1 MSSFL
6 TQNDVHLDV
15 PLTNL
20 TIARVQDFSGFIADQ
35 IFPTVPVQ
43 KISDKYYTY
52 TPGDFIRTGE
62 VKPRAPRTRP
72 EKFSLS
78 LSTDNYQIAQY
89 ATAFDL
95 DFETIANEDA
105 ALNVRV
111 ALASQAMMKHMID
124 REVRWAST
132 YFTSGVWA
140 TNWDGVPNATT
151 PAADNFVHWNDYTNS
166 DPIVNVRRAID
177 AAHAASYGVFRPGTM
192 VMTRDVR
199 RALLDNPKILSRING
214 GATVGNPALV
224 PDTLL
229 AQAFGVERIL
239 ISDAMQNTGK
249 EGLADNVSYI
259 NSKKAAIFHSPPA
272 PGLMVA
278 SPGYIFT
285 WSSLPTSSFGIE
297 MKTYRNEML
306 EMEGIAEEVHAI
318 VNYDMKVV
326 GNTLGIM
333 FNTAIS

>member
-35 IFPTVPVQ
+35 IFPRVPVQ
-43 KISDKYYTY
+43 KATDKYYIY
-52 TPGDFIRTGE
+52 TPGDFIRAGE

-78 LSTDNYQIAQY
+78 LSTDTYAIAQY
-89 ATAFDL
+89 ATAFDI
-95 DFETIANEDA
+95 DFETMANEDA
-105 ALNVRV
+105 ALDVKT

-140 TNWDGVPNATT
+140 TDWTGVANGDNDTATEFTQWD
-151 PAADNFVHWNDYTNS
+151 DYTNS
-166 DPIVNVRRAID
+166 DPIVEVRRAID

-214 GATVGNPALV
+214 GASVGNPALV
-224 PDTLL
+224 PDSLL

-239 ISDAMQNTGK
+239 ISDAMQNTAA
-249 EGLADNVSYI
+249 EGLADSVSYI

-272 PGLMVA
+272 PGRMVA

-285 WSSLPTSSFGIE
+285 WSSLPTSDFGIE
-297 MKTYRNEML
+297 MKTYRGDWL
-306 EMEGIAEEVHAI
+306 EAEGIAEEVHAI

-326 GNTLGIM
+326 GSTLGIM